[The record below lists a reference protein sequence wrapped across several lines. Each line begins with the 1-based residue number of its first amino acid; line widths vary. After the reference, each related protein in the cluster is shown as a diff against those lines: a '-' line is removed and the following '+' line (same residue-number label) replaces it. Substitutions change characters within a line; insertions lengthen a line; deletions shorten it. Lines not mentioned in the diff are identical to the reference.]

1 MLYGYCPFES
11 NSIPKL
17 IEVLKETELEM
28 PTEVCVSNEV
38 KQLLRRILTK
48 DPQKRIEWM
57 ELFQRKISAEG
68 KLVEQKAGSLALVD
82 VDKNIL
88 KTVR

>member
-57 ELFQRKISAEG
+57 ELFQIKISAEG
-68 KLVEQKAGSLALVD
+68 KLVEQKAGRLSLVD
-82 VDKNIL
+82 DDKNIL